1 MSLSVEMLGVLCF
14 KTLFKYHV
22 MQRVN
27 KITHNS
33 QMTLEEEPVQKGEDI
48 SVEVEI
54 PRFIEELSDQEVTE
68 GDTVTL
74 FVQVDGK
81 PFPKLTW

>member
-1 MSLSVEMLGVLCF
+1 MHKVHGQNNSSVSHNALS
-14 KTLFKYHV
+14 
-22 MQRVN
+22 N
-27 KITHNS
+27 KLTHNS
-33 QMTLEEEPVQKGEDI
+33 QMTLEEEPVKKMEDI
-48 SVEVEI
+48 SVELEV

-74 FVQVDGK
+74 YVQVDGK

>member
-1 MSLSVEMLGVLCF
+1 L
-14 KTLFKYHV
+14 
-22 MQRVN
+22 
-27 KITHNS
+27 
-33 QMTLEEEPVQKGEDI
+33 TLEEETVKKGEDI
-48 SVEVEI
+48 SVELEV

-81 PFPKLTW
+81 PFPTLTW

>member
-1 MSLSVEMLGVLCF
+1 M
-14 KTLFKYHV
+14 
-22 MQRVN
+22 
-27 KITHNS
+27 ITHNS
-33 QMTLEEEPVQKGEDI
+33 QYIVLPIIPQLTLEEETVKKGEDI
-48 SVEVEI
+48 SVELEV

-81 PFPKLTW
+81 PFPTLTW